1 MSNSNKQKEDS
12 HRRIR
17 KKGKI
22 KKNHKEEE
30 KKNMKGLDKGIIAFQ
45 MKKQYGLLLFDEILP
60 IFFLYS

>member
-1 MSNSNKQKEDS
+1 MIRLIMSNSNKTKRRQS

-30 KKNMKGLDKGIIAFQ
+30 KKNMKGLDKGIIVF
-45 MKKQYGLLLFDEILP
+45 
-60 IFFLYS
+60 